1 MVEWARQRAATML
14 PPLGNRWLHV
24 QGVAER
30 AGWVSQILN
39 ETDRDYLLA
48 AAWAHDLGYA
58 PEIKKTGFH
67 PLDGANYICNTSK
80 DQRLACLVA
89 HHSEARFEA
98 HLRGFE
104 QELSR
109 FPRERSALADALI
122 FCDMTTNARGEQVT
136 LKERLADIFQRYA
149 ETDIVAQA
157 IRQARPYYA
166 LAIARTHR
174 RLRQKDVL

>member
-1 MVEWARQRAATML
+1 ML

-30 AGWVSQILN
+30 ARWVSQILN

-58 PEIKKTGFH
+58 PELKKTGFH
-67 PLDGANYICNTSK
+67 PLDGANYICETYG

-89 HHSEARFEA
+89 HHSEARFEGD
-98 HLRGFE
+98 LRGFAS
-104 QELSR
+104 ELSR

-122 FCDMTTNARGEQVT
+122 YCDMTTNSRGDQVT
-136 LKERLADIFQRYA
+136 LKERLADIFQRYP
-149 ETDIVAQA
+149 ETDLVAQA

-166 LAIARTHR
+166 LALARTHS